1 MQKIIQ
7 DYGNIL
13 DGSLYEKYFKC
24 GKKNCKCYDDP
35 TQRHGPYWV
44 WSRRINGKIMQKQ
57 LNEKQLEQVREG
69 LANYKKLLKDI
80 EKAKEV
86 CEKKVLV

>member
-35 TQRHGPYWV
+35 IQRHGPYWV
-44 WSRRINGKIMQKQ
+44 WSRRVNGKIMQKQ
-57 LNEKQLEQVREG
+57 LNEKQLEHVKEG
-69 LANYKKLLKDI
+69 LANYKKLLKEI

-86 CEKKVLV
+86 CEKGVLK

>member
-35 TQRHGPYWV
+35 AQRHGPYLV
-44 WSRRINGKIMQKQ
+44 WSRRENGKIMQKQ
-57 LNEKQLEQVREG
+57 LNEKQLEQVKEG

-80 EKAKEV
+80 EKAKEF
-86 CEKKVLV
+86 CEKVVLK

>member
-7 DYGNIL
+7 EYGNIL

-44 WSRRINGKIMQKQ
+44 WSRRVKGKIMQKQ
-57 LNEKQLEQVREG
+57 LNEKLLEQVKEG

-80 EKAKEV
+80 EKAKEI
-86 CEKKVLV
+86 CERKVL